1 MGWRT
6 NSFLIFVISIFF
18 LTLTFS
24 ISVEAS
30 EPFPNDNIQ
39 DCVQN
44 NYKNTDFLEITN
56 LNYFLDSEGF
66 LSGKIESYMTTNLK
80 LAIKNFQRFVGIR
93 VDGIIGPST
102 HKAMTSFNNCTQAVE
117 AELIECSGYLAYKE
131 CTFFMNEIFEVSSEP
146 APVTTATPVCNDET
160 FEPYTLYTLSG
171 DANTVM
177 SCRNEKDALASGYIN
192 YVNPKP
198 TPSSTET
205 ESTSSQGGSTSLVI
219 LNLNSTISIDENQK
233 SIVTVNA
240 TGTGG
245 LTYTL
250 SGTDAHLMSING
262 SGVITL
268 NSNADYEQKTS
279 YSATVGVSDS
289 VGSTSKSLNV
299 SINDVTE
306 YTTINIRSWYDD
318 ATLPNC
324 QDNIIEN
331 GSVVCGIRT
340 PTLLDA
346 TRTETELW
354 QNRRFSNS
362 DIDLR
367 INLLSPL
374 EWTSLTST
382 ESGYLTSDTEDAIN
396 IFVGNDQINKD
407 RVRNGI
413 QVPHLIQT
421 WGQSSSAYQG
431 IINGIPFAK
440 NHMTSKGV
448 IRSFGAFAHELGHS
462 LGLNHAVNQSSEAA
476 TFEAGTYNYG
486 YYDSVNNIGTTLSY
500 NGLTCFIYSNPDKLC
515 PTQAERDTRETQGL
529 FDPSGTDL
537 DKWLDGTW
545 GTIPAG
551 TSQADSSRFLQENLI
566 YYERLIPNTNYGVT
580 VGSDYVSTM
589 SLLPQFNGASAS
601 YSYTENLPGLTT
613 PDSLT
618 MYSTVADNETE
629 NSTTYSTL
637 TWCSVQ
643 NCDIIYVNPFA
654 WEDKTGYNARVG
666 YQFYFNQGNLYL
678 KRAKPIYEFATN
690 TQGNHINYP
699 TPCLQINK
707 YMKIGDYIETDC
719 TSRREDIFAGAVDK
733 PNWNFTNVVGKELVV
748 TPYGTFDAY
757 KIITSHSR
765 SEFFNGNIEMARF
778 DHGKLIFWVAP
789 DTGIVMF
796 EDEQHRRWKLTAM
809 DSDGDGTDNL
819 TDTDDDNDGVLD
831 VDDALPLD
839 PNSSTDNN
847 NDGRA
852 DEDE

>member
-1 MGWRT
+1 MGWGLK
-6 NSFLIFVISIFF
+6 SFIIFVISIFL

-24 ISVEAS
+24 TSVLAS
-30 EPFPNDNIQ
+30 EPFSNDNIKN
-39 DCVQN
+39 CVQN
-44 NYKNTDFLEITN
+44 NYNNLDFLEITN
-56 LNYFLDSEGF
+56 LNYFLDKEGF

-318 ATLPNC
+318 VTLPNC
-324 QDNIIEN
+324 VNLILEN
-331 GSVVCGIRT
+331 GSPICGIRT

-346 TRTETELW
+346 TRAETELW
-354 QNRRFSNS
+354 QNRRFSYS
-362 DIDLR
+362 DVDLR
-367 INLLSPL
+367 INLLPPL

-396 IFVGNDQINKD
+396 IFVGNEQINKD

-421 WGQSSSAYQG
+421 WGQSSSAYLG
-431 IINGIPFAK
+431 IINGIPYA
-440 NHMTSKGV
+440 
-448 IRSFGAFAHELGHS
+448 LS
-462 LGLNHAVNQSSEAA
+462 L
-476 TFEAGTYNYG
+476 
-486 YYDSVNNIGTTLSY
+486 I
-500 NGLTCFIYSNPDKLC
+500 
-515 PTQAERDTRETQGL
+515 
-529 FDPSGTDL
+529 
-537 DKWLDGTW
+537 
-545 GTIPAG
+545 
-551 TSQADSSRFLQENLI
+551 
-566 YYERLIPNTNYGVT
+566 
-580 VGSDYVSTM
+580 
-589 SLLPQFNGASAS
+589 
-601 YSYTENLPGLTT
+601 
-613 PDSLT
+613 
-618 MYSTVADNETE
+618 
-629 NSTTYSTL
+629 
-637 TWCSVQ
+637 
-643 NCDIIYVNPFA
+643 
-654 WEDKTGYNARVG
+654 
-666 YQFYFNQGNLYL
+666 
-678 KRAKPIYEFATN
+678 
-690 TQGNHINYP
+690 HI
-699 TPCLQINK
+699 
-707 YMKIGDYIETDC
+707 
-719 TSRREDIFAGAVDK
+719 
-733 PNWNFTNVVGKELVV
+733 
-748 TPYGTFDAY
+748 
-757 KIITSHSR
+757 
-765 SEFFNGNIEMARF
+765 
-778 DHGKLIFWVAP
+778 
-789 DTGIVMF
+789 
-796 EDEQHRRWKLTAM
+796 
-809 DSDGDGTDNL
+809 
-819 TDTDDDNDGVLD
+819 
-831 VDDALPLD
+831 
-839 PNSSTDNN
+839 
-847 NDGRA
+847 
-852 DEDE
+852 

>member
-1 MGWRT
+1 MGWGLK
-6 NSFLIFVISIFF
+6 SFLIFVISIFL

-24 ISVEAS
+24 TSVLAS
-30 EPFPNDNIQ
+30 EPFSNDNIKN
-39 DCVQN
+39 CVQN
-44 NYKNTDFLEITN
+44 NYNNLDFLEISN
-56 LNYFLDSEGF
+56 LNDFLDKEGF
-66 LSGKIESYMTTNLK
+66 LSGEIKSYMTTSLK

-102 HKAMTSFNNCTQAVE
+102 HKAMTSFNSCTKAVE

-131 CTFFMNEIFEVSSEP
+131 CTFFMNEILEVSSQP
-146 APVTTATPVCNDET
+146 TPVATTTISPPVCNDET
-160 FEPYTLYTLSG
+160 FEPYTLYSSSG
-171 DANTVM
+171 DGITVM
-177 SCRNEKDALASGYIN
+177 SCKNESDAIALDYT
-192 YVNPKP
+192 YKVNPKP
-198 TPSSTET
+198 ASS
-205 ESTSSQGGSTSLVI
+205 SSDVFSTSLVI
-219 LNLNSTISIDENQK
+219 SNLNATISVDENQK
-233 SIVTVNA
+233 SVVTVNA

-245 LTYTL
+245 LTYSL
-250 SGTDAHLMSING
+250 SGTDAHLMSIDG

-331 GSVVCGIRT
+331 GSLICGIRT

-346 TRTETELW
+346 TRSETELW
-354 QNRRFSNS
+354 QNRRFSIS
-362 DIDLR
+362 DVDLR
-367 INLLSPL
+367 INLLPPL

-382 ESGYLTSDTEDAIN
+382 ESGYLNSDTEDAIN
-396 IFVGNDQINKD
+396 IFVGNEQINKD

-421 WGQSSSAYQG
+421 WGQSSSAYLG
-431 IINGIPFAK
+431 IINGIPYAK

-448 IRSFGAFAHELGHS
+448 IRSFNAFGHELGHS

-476 TFEAGTYNYG
+476 TYEAGTYNYG
-486 YYDSVNNIGTTLSY
+486 YYDSVNNIGTVLSY
-500 NGLTCFIYSNPDKLC
+500 NGTSCFLYSNPDKLC

-733 PNWNFTNVVGKELVV
+733 TNWNFTNVVDKELVV

-757 KIITSHSR
+757 KIITSHSK
-765 SEFFNGNIEMARF
+765 SHFFNGNIENARF

>member
-1 MGWRT
+1 MGWGLK
-6 NSFLIFVISIFF
+6 SFLIFVISIFL

-24 ISVEAS
+24 TSVLAS
-30 EPFPNDNIQ
+30 EPFSNDNIKN
-39 DCVQN
+39 CVQN
-44 NYKNTDFLEITN
+44 NYNNLDFLEISN
-56 LNYFLDSEGF
+56 LNDFLDKEGF
-66 LSGKIESYMTTNLK
+66 LSGEIKSYMTTSLK

-102 HKAMTSFNNCTQAVE
+102 HKAMTSFNSCTKAVE

-131 CTFFMNEIFEVSSEP
+131 CTFFMNEILEVSSQP
-146 APVTTATPVCNDET
+146 TPVATTTISPPVCNDET
-160 FEPYTLYTLSG
+160 FEPYTLYSSSG
-171 DANTVM
+171 DGITVM
-177 SCRNEKDALASGYIN
+177 SCKNESDAIALDYT
-192 YVNPKP
+192 YKVNPKP
-198 TPSSTET
+198 ASS
-205 ESTSSQGGSTSLVI
+205 SSEVFSTSLVI
-219 LNLNSTISIDENQK
+219 SNLNATISVDENQK
-233 SIVTVNA
+233 SVVTVNA

-245 LTYTL
+245 LTYSL
-250 SGTDAHLMSING
+250 SGTDAHLMSIDG

-331 GSVVCGIRT
+331 GSLICGIRT

-346 TRTETELW
+346 TRSETELW
-354 QNRRFSNS
+354 QNRRFSIS
-362 DIDLR
+362 DVDLR
-367 INLLSPL
+367 INLLPPL

-382 ESGYLTSDTEDAIN
+382 ESGYLNSDTEDAIN
-396 IFVGNDQINKD
+396 IFVGNEQINKD

-421 WGQSSSAYQG
+421 WGQSSSAYLG
-431 IINGIPFAK
+431 IINGIPYAK

-448 IRSFGAFAHELGHS
+448 IRSFNAFGHELGHS

-476 TFEAGTYNYG
+476 TYEAGTYNYG
-486 YYDSVNNIGTTLSY
+486 YYDSVNNIGTVLSY
-500 NGLTCFIYSNPDKLC
+500 NGTSCFLYSNPDKLC

-551 TSQADSSRFLQENLI
+551 TSQYDSSRFIQENLI
-566 YYERLIPNTNYGVT
+566 YYERIIPNTNYGVT
-580 VGSDYVSTM
+580 VGSDYVSTL

-643 NCDIIYVNPFA
+643 NCDIIYGNPFA
-654 WEDKTGYNARVG
+654 WEEKTGYNARVG

-733 PNWNFTNVVGKELVV
+733 TNWNFTNVVDKELVV

-757 KIITSHSR
+757 KIITSHSK
-765 SEFFNGNIEMARF
+765 SHFFNGNIENARF

>member
-1 MGWRT
+1 MGWGLK
-6 NSFLIFVISIFF
+6 SFIIFVISIFL

-24 ISVEAS
+24 TSVLAS
-30 EPFPNDNIQ
+30 EPFSNDNIKN
-39 DCVQN
+39 CVQN
-44 NYKNTDFLEITN
+44 NYNNLDFLEISN
-56 LNYFLDSEGF
+56 LNYFLEKEGF
-66 LSGKIESYMTTNLK
+66 LSGEINSYMTTSLT

-102 HKAMTSFNNCTQAVE
+102 HKAMTSFNSCTKAVE

-131 CTFFMNEIFEVSSEP
+131 CTFFMNEILEVSSQP
-146 APVTTATPVCNDET
+146 TPVATTTISPPVCNDET
-160 FEPYTLYTLSG
+160 FEPYTLYSSSG
-171 DANTVM
+171 DGITVM
-177 SCRNEKDALASGYIN
+177 SCKNESDAIALDYT
-192 YVNPKP
+192 YKVNPKP
-198 TPSSTET
+198 ASS
-205 ESTSSQGGSTSLVI
+205 SSEVLSTSLVI
-219 LNLNSTISIDENQK
+219 SNLNATISVDENQK
-233 SIVTVNA
+233 SVVTVNA

-245 LTYTL
+245 LTYSL
-250 SGTDAHLMSING
+250 SGTDAHLMSIDG

-331 GSVVCGIRT
+331 GSLICGIRT

-346 TRTETELW
+346 TRSETELW
-354 QNRRFSNS
+354 QNRRFSIS
-362 DIDLR
+362 DVDLR
-367 INLLSPL
+367 INLLPPL

-382 ESGYLTSDTEDAIN
+382 ESGYLNSDTEDAIN
-396 IFVGNDQINKD
+396 IFVGNEQINKD

-421 WGQSSSAYQG
+421 WGQSSSAYLG
-431 IINGIPFAK
+431 IINGIPYAK

-448 IRSFGAFAHELGHS
+448 IRSFNAFGHELGHS

-476 TFEAGTYNYG
+476 TYEAGTYNYG
-486 YYDSVNNIGTTLSY
+486 YYDSVNNIGTVLSY
-500 NGLTCFIYSNPDKLC
+500 NGTSCFLYSNPDKLC

-733 PNWNFTNVVGKELVV
+733 TNWNFTNVVDKELVV

-757 KIITSHSR
+757 KIITSHSK
-765 SEFFNGNIEMARF
+765 SHFFNGNIENARF

>member
-1 MGWRT
+1 MGWGLK
-6 NSFLIFVISIFF
+6 SFLIFVISIFL

-24 ISVEAS
+24 TSVLAS
-30 EPFPNDNIQ
+30 EPFSNDNIKN
-39 DCVQN
+39 CVQN
-44 NYKNTDFLEITN
+44 NYNNLDFLEISN
-56 LNYFLDSEGF
+56 LNDFLDKEGF
-66 LSGKIESYMTTNLK
+66 LSGEIKSYMTTSLK

-102 HKAMTSFNNCTQAVE
+102 HKAMTSFNSCTKAVE

-131 CTFFMNEIFEVSSEP
+131 CTFFMNEILEVSSQP
-146 APVTTATPVCNDET
+146 TPVATTTISPPVCNDET
-160 FEPYTLYTLSG
+160 FQPYTLYSSSG
-171 DANTVM
+171 DGITVM
-177 SCRNEKDALASGYIN
+177 SCKNESDAIALDYT
-192 YVNPKP
+192 YKVNPKP
-198 TPSSTET
+198 VSS
-205 ESTSSQGGSTSLVI
+205 SSEVFSTSLVI
-219 LNLNSTISIDENQK
+219 SNLNATISVDENQK
-233 SIVTVNA
+233 SVVTVNA

-245 LTYTL
+245 LTYSL
-250 SGTDAHLMSING
+250 SGTDAHLMSIDG

-331 GSVVCGIRT
+331 GSVICGIRT
-340 PTLLDA
+340 PTLLDS
-346 TRTETELW
+346 TRAETELW

-362 DIDLR
+362 DVDLR
-367 INLLSPL
+367 INLLPPL

-382 ESGYLTSDTEDAIN
+382 ESGYLTSDTESSVN
-396 IFVGNDQINKD
+396 IFVGNEQINKD

-413 QVPHLIQT
+413 QVPHLIET
-421 WGQSSSAYQG
+421 WGQSSSAYLG
-431 IINGIPFAK
+431 IINGIPNPQ

-448 IRSFGAFAHELGHS
+448 IRSFGAFGHELGHS

-486 YYDSVNNIGTTLSY
+486 YYDSVNNIGTPLSY
-500 NGLTCFIYSNPDKLC
+500 DGISCFIYSNPDKLC
-515 PTQAERDTRETQGL
+515 PTQAERDTRELLGL
-529 FDPSGTDL
+529 FDSSGTDL

-545 GTIPAG
+545 GSIPAG

-566 YYERLIPNTNYGVT
+566 YYERIIPNTNYGVT
-580 VGSDYVSTM
+580 AGTDYVSTM

-643 NCDIIYVNPFA
+643 NCDIIYGNIFA
-654 WEDKTGYNARVG
+654 WEGKTGYNARVG

-690 TQGNHINYP
+690 
-699 TPCLQINK
+699 
-707 YMKIGDYIETDC
+707 
-719 TSRREDIFAGAVDK
+719 
-733 PNWNFTNVVGKELVV
+733 
-748 TPYGTFDAY
+748 
-757 KIITSHSR
+757 
-765 SEFFNGNIEMARF
+765 
-778 DHGKLIFWVAP
+778 
-789 DTGIVMF
+789 
-796 EDEQHRRWKLTAM
+796 
-809 DSDGDGTDNL
+809 
-819 TDTDDDNDGVLD
+819 
-831 VDDALPLD
+831 
-839 PNSSTDNN
+839 
-847 NDGRA
+847 
-852 DEDE
+852 